1 MFFIAL
7 FVFYQYYSNT
17 VSMDVGEIQNIRRDA
32 QSISNFIMSG
42 GYPEEW
48 NSTNV
53 DEIGIAEDNFRLND
67 AKLANL
73 TEMDY
78 DKTRG
83 LLNTQYDYYL
93 YFMDKNK
100 QEANIS
106 AYGKPGINITNIEEI
121 EDPKKIV
128 TLSRFV
134 FYNRNIYR
142 MVLYVWD

>member
-17 VSMDVGEIQNIRRDA
+17 VSIDIGEVQNVRRDA

-42 GYPEEW
+42 GYPEDW
-48 NSTNV
+48 NSTEV
-53 DEIGIAEDNFRLND
+53 GEIGIVDDNFRLND
-67 AKLANL
+67 AKLSNL

-78 DKTRG
+78 DTTRE
-83 LLNTQYDYYL
+83 LLNTKYDYYL

-100 QEANIS
+100 QVANIS
-106 AYGKPGINITNIEEI
+106 AYGKPGINMTNIEEV
-121 EDPKKIV
+121 EDPKKII

-134 FYNRNIYR
+134 FHDRNIYR